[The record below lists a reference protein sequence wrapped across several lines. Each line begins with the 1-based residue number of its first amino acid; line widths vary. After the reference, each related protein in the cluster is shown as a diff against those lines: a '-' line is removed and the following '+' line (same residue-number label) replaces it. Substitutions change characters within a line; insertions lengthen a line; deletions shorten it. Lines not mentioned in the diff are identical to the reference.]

1 MQRRLHTFT
10 SMFFR
15 QCRAG
20 ATLSPVAAVSK
31 ALQVTGCDE
40 GSHSAG
46 KDYDVQILP
55 IDQSTYDQSGNPVV
69 VFSSNERQVDASPEM
84 IVALRIHYAS
94 SSTWADTAAVD
105 RYQHLIALHSQHSSL
120 QIPVKDI
127 LKAEG
132 LDDKLAIAEDYQ
144 PWFEQ
149 YSLQN
154 CSSQGT
160 AG

>member
-1 MQRRLHTFT
+1 MELPHFYYACWGMERAIRLLRFMAKNQYKTEATMQRRLHTFT

-55 IDQSTYDQSGNPVV
+55 IDQSTYDQSGM
-69 VFSSNERQVDASPEM
+69 SG
-84 IVALRIHYAS
+84 IHCFMLS
-94 SSTWADTAAVD
+94 
-105 RYQHLIALHSQHSSL
+105 
-120 QIPVKDI
+120 
-127 LKAEG
+127 
-132 LDDKLAIAEDYQ
+132 
-144 PWFEQ
+144 
-149 YSLQN
+149 
-154 CSSQGT
+154 
-160 AG
+160 